1 MTTTTR
7 IALALSLSSFI
18 AACSGHDPMS
28 TSVGA
33 AGGSVTTQSGITLLV
48 PAGALSQPTAL
59 RIVETAPRD
68 GAMARVELEPRG
80 LALAVPAT
88 LSFKVED
95 GNVRL
100 SEVEH
105 GPEGEVRTELEK
117 RRHAGEVEV
126 EVHRLGEVEME
137 HGLACSV
144 ECGAGFECD
153 DGLCKVHVED
163 DPATHDVGDDNGI
176 DDPATHDV
184 GDDNGVDPVPAPG
197 TPADDNGVDPAPAPG
212 TPADDN
218 GVDPAPAPGAPV
230 DDDGGT
236 TPGHP

>member
-7 IALALSLSSFI
+7 IGFILSLSTLI

-28 TSVGA
+28 TSIGA
-33 AGGSVTTQSGITLLV
+33 AGGSVTTQSGITLRV
-48 PAGALSQPTAL
+48 PAGALSQPTEL
-59 RIVETAPRD
+59 RIVETPPRD

-80 LALAVPAT
+80 LALAAPAT
-88 LSFKVED
+88 LAFKVED
-95 GNVRL
+95 ANVRL

-105 GPEGEVRTELEK
+105 GPEGEVRHELEK

-126 EVHRLGEVEME
+126 EVHRLGELEME
-137 HGLACSV
+137 HGLTCEVA
-144 ECGAGFECD
+144 CGAGFECD

-163 DPATHDVGDDNGI
+163 DPATHDVGDDNGV

-184 GDDNGVDPVPAPG
+184 GDDNGVD
-197 TPADDNGVDPAPAPG
+197 DPATHDVG
-212 TPADDN
+212 DDN

-230 DDDGGT
+230 DDNGVHG
-236 TPGHP
+236 PGHP